1 MNRDEKGALVA
12 QLTDRLSQSP
22 NIYLTDFTGVD
33 VQSITDFRRKLRA
46 AGVEYTVVKNTL
58 ALRAME
64 AASVSGLDDVLTGPT
79 AVVFAGEDPVSAA
92 QVLDDFSKQHER
104 FSVKAGLV
112 EGRRIAADDVKRLAS
127 LPSRDELLGQLAGL
141 MQAPMQSFVGALDG
155 LLYQMVGVL
164 EALREQRAT
173 AEPQA

>member
-1 MNRDEKGALVA
+1 MNREQKGEIVT
-12 QLTDRLSQSP
+12 QLTEKLSQSP
-22 NIYLTDFTGVD
+22 NIYLTDFTGVS

-58 ALRAME
+58 ALRALE
-64 AASVSGLDDVLTGPT
+64 AASVSGVDDAFAGPT
-79 AVVFAGEDPVSAA
+79 AFVFAGDDPVGAA
-92 QVLDDFSKQHER
+92 QVLDEFSKKHDA
-104 FSVKAGLV
+104 FTVKAGLV
-112 EGRRIAADDVKRLAS
+112 EGRRISESDVKKLAS
-127 LPSRDELLGQLAGL
+127 LPPRDELLGQVAGL
-141 MQAPMQSFVGALDG
+141 MQAPLQSFVGALDG